1 MEGKGQVIIKQPE
14 EKLQALIAA
23 PSKKIIKAGS
33 AQVNRASNTKK
44 FSSKKNFIFC
54 ITFSLYWLKKMKKKK
69 N

>member
-1 MEGKGQVIIKQPE
+1 MKGKGQVIIKQPE

-44 FSSKKNFIFC
+44 FSSKKKKLYILYNFFFI
-54 ITFSLYWLKKMKKKK
+54 LA
-69 N
+69 

>member
-14 EKLQALIAA
+14 EKLQALIAE

-44 FSSKKNFIFC
+44 FSSKKKLYILYNFFFI
-54 ITFSLYWLKKMKKKK
+54 LA
-69 N
+69 